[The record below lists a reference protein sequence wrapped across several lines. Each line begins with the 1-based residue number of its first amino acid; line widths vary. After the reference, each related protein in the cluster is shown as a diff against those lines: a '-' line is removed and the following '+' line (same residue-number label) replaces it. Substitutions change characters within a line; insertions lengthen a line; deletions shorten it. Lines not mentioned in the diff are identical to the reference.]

1 MVSENQKRA
10 AKFAARKI
18 LFEKSSGP
26 LPNPGADALREMDEA
41 LESFHASLEA
51 DRGLV
56 RNLHAAAHEV
66 RRRAQGLSDHP
77 AGQDEVRFGLEA
89 ALRGLEPSLRD
100 QIDTVS
106 NLDLTAISPA
116 GAPRFIQELIRG
128 SGERSDDVE
137 RLSKEWLYQ
146 KQKEWLEKKQSG
158 GSWLDAEIAVESAI
172 GAASEELRTALES
185 FGCERVEAVASAR
198 GALATASAALQASY
212 VTLTGS
218 PKLWPPGPEHVWA
231 ATPFLVYLL
240 MMVVGFVVPTPPAAV
255 IWGAAVALF
264 LAVSLAVF
272 RALRL
277 RLWGGFAVSLGGG
290 SSLAFFTALYLVCT
304 QLRPLC
310 ITRPDP
316 AQLLDP
322 AQSLGPIAESAL
334 LSLTVFVTAGTL
346 DVVLNGIARFIA
358 WVQILFTLF
367 LVASVA
373 TWGWNRLVGRPAPQ
387 GDSD

>member
-1 MVSENQKRA
+1 
-10 AKFAARKI
+10 
-18 LFEKSSGP
+18 
-26 LPNPGADALREMDEA
+26 
-41 LESFHASLEA
+41 
-51 DRGLV
+51 
-56 RNLHAAAHEV
+56 
-66 RRRAQGLSDHP
+66 
-77 AGQDEVRFGLEA
+77 
-89 ALRGLEPSLRD
+89 
-100 QIDTVS
+100 
-106 NLDLTAISPA
+106 
-116 GAPRFIQELIRG
+116 
-128 SGERSDDVE
+128 
-137 RLSKEWLYQ
+137 
-146 KQKEWLEKKQSG
+146 
-158 GSWLDAEIAVESAI
+158 
-172 GAASEELRTALES
+172 
-185 FGCERVEAVASAR
+185 
-198 GALATASAALQASY
+198 
-212 VTLTGS
+212 
-218 PKLWPPGPEHVWA
+218 
-231 ATPFLVYLL
+231 

-255 IWGAAVALF
+255 VWGVAVALF